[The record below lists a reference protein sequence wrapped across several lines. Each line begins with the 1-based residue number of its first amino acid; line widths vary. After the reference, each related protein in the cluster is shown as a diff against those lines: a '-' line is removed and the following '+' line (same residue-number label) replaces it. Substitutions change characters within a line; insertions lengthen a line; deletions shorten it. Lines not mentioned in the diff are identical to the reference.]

1 MKSFLQLI
9 EKSRPFPFS
18 SLHQPTTVLVHPLGI
33 GPNIHFRVLL
43 KTRPGIFRIRSS
55 LDVYVTSRIWYI
67 NSTSPIRALTSSMR
81 GFSAEFRVLKSMVAG
96 VLKRFVEVWGG
107 VRGVLCEVRIQI
119 FNGIRWDF
127 KNWSIL

>member
-43 KTRPGIFRIRSS
+43 KARPGIFRIRSS

-67 NSTSPIRALTSSMR
+67 NSTSPTRALNSSMR
-81 GFSAEFRVLKSMVAG
+81 GFSAEFRVLKSMVAWF
-96 VLKRFVEVWGG
+96 LESFAELLGG
-107 VRGVLCEVRIQI
+107 VRGALCEVRISS
-119 FNGIRWDF
+119 F
-127 KNWSIL
+127 KWN